1 MSEFDPKID
10 PKKIK
15 MGDEG
20 SAFKEVA
27 NAYGEWMK
35 GLENFH
41 KLNPQK
47 QNDYIVGFG
56 KDLNTLLL
64 ILQDYTLQRTDD
76 VDDRG
81 NQI

>member
-1 MSEFDPKID
+1 MTFKPKIN

-15 MGDEG
+15 MGNEG

-27 NAYGEWMK
+27 NAYGEWIK

-41 KLNPQK
+41 NLKPQQQK
-47 QNDYIVGFG
+47 DYIEGFG

-64 ILQDYTLQRTDD
+64 ILQEYTLQRTDD
-76 VDDRG
+76 VRDRG
-81 NQI
+81 NQVD